1 MWIDA
6 NIRGGGEYGPRWH
19 QAALKAN
26 RNKAFE
32 DFEAVAEDL
41 LKRRVTS
48 RAMLAVEGGSNGGLL
63 VGNMLV
69 REKRELLGA
78 VVCQV
83 PLLDMKR
90 YSQLL
95 AGASWMGEYGDPST
109 SDWDQFLHQYSPY
122 HLLKA
127 PWQMQVI
134 GALAMS
140 RSFGEL

>member
-1 MWIDA
+1 
-6 NIRGGGEYGPRWH
+6 
-19 QAALKAN
+19 
-26 RNKAFE
+26 
-32 DFEAVAEDL
+32 
-41 LKRRVTS
+41 
-48 RAMLAVEGGSNGGLL
+48 

-122 HLLKA
+122 HLLKEDSTYPA
-127 PWQMQVI
+127 ALFMTSTRDDRVHPGHARKMVAKLLEHPTAKENTFYYENIEGGHGVAADNKQRATWIPNSWPW
-134 GALAMS
+134 
-140 RSFGEL
+140 